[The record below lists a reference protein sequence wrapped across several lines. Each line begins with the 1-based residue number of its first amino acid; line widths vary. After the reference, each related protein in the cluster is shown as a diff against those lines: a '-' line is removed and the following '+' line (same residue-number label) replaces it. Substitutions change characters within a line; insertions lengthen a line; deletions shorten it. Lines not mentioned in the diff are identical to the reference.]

1 MSIESERDLEK
12 LLAIG
17 RIVGM
22 TVKTMADAL
31 RAGMTTAELDEIG
44 AAYLQAHGAR
54 SAPQLVYNFPS
65 ATCISINDEAAHGI
79 AGDRVIQPGDL
90 VNIDVSAE
98 LDGYFADTGASFPV
112 EPIAP
117 EWLRL
122 CDYTRSALRRA
133 LEAARAGQPLN
144 AIGRAVEKEA
154 ARGGYRVVRDL
165 GGHGVGRHIHEKP
178 SVPNYYTK
186 RASQRLEE
194 GLVITIEPFLSPKAD
209 RVITADDG
217 WTLRTPNGSRVAQY
231 EHTIVITR
239 GAPVLVTAV

>member
-1 MSIESERDLEK
+1 MSIESEHDLEK

-22 TVKTMADAL
+22 TIKTMGESL
-31 RAGMTTAELDEIG
+31 RPGITTAELDAIG
-44 AAYLQAHGAR
+44 AAYLKAQGAR

-79 AGDRVIQPGDL
+79 AGDRIVRAGDL

-98 LDGYFADTGASFPV
+98 LDGYFADSGASFPV

-144 AIGRAVEKEA
+144 AIGRAVEKES

-209 RVITADDG
+209 RVITDDDG
-217 WTLRTPNGSRVAQY
+217 WTLRTPNGSRVAQF

-239 GAPVLVTAV
+239 GEPVLVTAV